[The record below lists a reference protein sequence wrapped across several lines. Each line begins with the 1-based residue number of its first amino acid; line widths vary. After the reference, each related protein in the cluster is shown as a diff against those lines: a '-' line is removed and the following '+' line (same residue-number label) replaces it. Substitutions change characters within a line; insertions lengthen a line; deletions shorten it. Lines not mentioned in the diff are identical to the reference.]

1 MPFVLRKM
9 EDNLYAR
16 TRALIGQD
24 GLDRLRETRAA
35 VVGLGGV
42 GGAAAVSLAR
52 SGLGELILIDGDQ
65 VVPSNLNR
73 QRVARAENMG
83 RNKADAMAE
92 EIASVAP
99 EVRTTIHGRFLRE
112 ENLEE
117 LIPTDVGYVV
127 DAIDSLRDK
136 VALIKNCHARGI
148 RIISA
153 TGAGNR
159 LWADQLCYA
168 DLFAT
173 AQDPVCRVLRREL
186 RGTVERHPVVVSLEP
201 PRQAEK
207 GVVASM
213 AFVPNAMGLLLA
225 NAVALSA
232 AGLVSWEE
240 LF

>member
-1 MPFVLRKM
+1 MA
-9 EDNLYAR
+9 DNLYAR
-16 TRALIGQD
+16 SRALIGQD

-117 LIPTDVGYVV
+117 RMWGMLSTP
-127 DAIDSLRDK
+127 S
-136 VALIKNCHARGI
+136 
-148 RIISA
+148 
-153 TGAGNR
+153 
-159 LWADQLCYA
+159 
-168 DLFAT
+168 T
-173 AQDPVCRVLRREL
+173 A
-186 RGTVERHPVVVSLEP
+186 
-201 PRQAEK
+201 
-207 GVVASM
+207 
-213 AFVPNAMGLLLA
+213 
-225 NAVALSA
+225 
-232 AGLVSWEE
+232 
-240 LF
+240 

>member
-1 MPFVLRKM
+1 M
-9 EDNLYAR
+9 
-16 TRALIGQD
+16 
-24 GLDRLRETRAA
+24 
-35 VVGLGGV
+35 
-42 GGAAAVSLAR
+42 
-52 SGLGELILIDGDQ
+52 
-65 VVPSNLNR
+65 
-73 QRVARAENMG
+73 
-83 RNKADAMAE
+83 
-92 EIASVAP
+92 
-99 EVRTTIHGRFLRE
+99 
-112 ENLEE
+112 
-117 LIPTDVGYVV
+117 
-127 DAIDSLRDK
+127 
-136 VALIKNCHARGI
+136 IKNCHARGI